1 MNRHTICALGLLS
14 CMLLVLPAYA
24 GPPRGPELFRNLQD
38 ELGLSEGQMQEIEEL
53 HYESR
58 LQEIEK
64 RADLARAELD
74 LDKALAETNPNESQV
89 FQKFERVCTTRAA
102 LERIHLEKRL
112 GIRKILS
119 EDQQDK
125 LRRLLM
131 ERRPPHREHRRGRD

>member
-1 MNRHTICALGLLS
+1 MNRHIIYALGLLS
-14 CMLLVLPAYA
+14 CMLIVLPAYA

-38 ELGLSEGQMQEIEEL
+38 ELGLNEGQMEEIEEL

-74 LDKALAETNPNESQV
+74 LDKAMAETIPNESQAL
-89 FQKFERVCTTRAA
+89 QAFERVCTTRAA

-112 GIRKILS
+112 AMRKILS
-119 EDQQDK
+119 PDQQDK
-125 LRRLLM
+125 LRRLLH
-131 ERRPPHREHRRGRD
+131 ERRLSHQRPREGRR